1 MSFEP
6 IKRILTRSV
15 QSAPMS
21 KELQIARVFEAWQTV
36 LSHLWGEEKAAY
48 IVPVSFKEGV
58 LKVSSTSPAAK
69 QQLNVEMVRLKNE
82 VNRYLSERVVMSIAV
97 VSKGF

>member
-6 IKRILTRSV
+6 IKRILTRSI
-15 QSAPMS
+15 QSAPIS
-21 KELQIARVFEAWQTV
+21 KELQIARVFDAWSLV
-36 LSHLWGEEKAAY
+36 LRQLWGEEKAAY

-82 VNRYLSERVVMSIAV
+82 VNRYLSEKVVVEV
-97 VSKGF
+97 VVVGKGF

>member
-6 IKRILTRSV
+6 IKRILSRSI

-21 KELQIARVFEAWQTV
+21 KELQIARVFEAWQVV
-36 LSHLWGEEKAAY
+36 LGHLWGEDKSKYVA
-48 IVPVSFKEGV
+48 PVSFKEGV

-69 QQLNVEMVRLKNE
+69 QQLNVEMPRLKNE
-82 VNRYLSERVVMSIAV
+82 VNRYLSERAV
-97 VSKGF
+97 VEIVVVGKGF